1 MLKNGGLRFTN
12 TPYPIPVMVKV
23 VKKWSMVH
31 LPTTSS
37 PFLDY
42 FMLKKGV
49 LRCFFCLGRFALIRW
64 TVPMRACAGL
74 QNPGI
79 NMADLK
85 ELYPYLFRDA
95 KQALGIDRVAGY
107 FISLELKCCNGSY
120 CTPFS
125 EADLAL
131 KATPHPDDNQSK
143 SAAPDMAIFIGKYT
157 HKSVIIQR
165 H

>member
-1 MLKNGGLRFTN
+1 MLKNGGLRFIN

-42 FMLKKGV
+42 FMLKKGG
-49 LRCFFCLGRFALIRW
+49 LRWFVLGRFAVIRW

-79 NMADLK
+79 NLCQQQQQQHGGF
-85 ELYPYLFRDA
+85 ER
-95 KQALGIDRVAGY
+95 IV
-107 FISLELKCCNGSY
+107 
-120 CTPFS
+120 
-125 EADLAL
+125 
-131 KATPHPDDNQSK
+131 
-143 SAAPDMAIFIGKYT
+143 
-157 HKSVIIQR
+157 SVLI
-165 H
+165 

>member
-1 MLKNGGLRFTN
+1 MKVGQSQTLRA
-12 TPYPIPVMVKV
+12 VE
-23 VKKWSMVH
+23 
-31 LPTTSS
+31 
-37 PFLDY
+37 
-42 FMLKKGV
+42 
-49 LRCFFCLGRFALIRW
+49 
-64 TVPMRACAGL
+64 
-74 QNPGI
+74 I

-143 SAAPDMAIFIGKYT
+143 RAAPDMAIFIGKYAQVCD
-157 HKSVIIQR
+157 HPEALKSLEEFYSNKR
-165 H
+165 K